1 MHRTTHRCPDE
12 ETLAA
17 YFDGLM
23 PPGEEAALH
32 RELVACPDCARLV
45 AALGVVIEAEAPG
58 AADTW
63 AVPAALTRRA
73 QALWPSEP
81 LVERV
86 QRGLRLAARWVDDAL
101 QPLADALAPPQLA
114 TVAVRGAAR
123 PAAHD
128 ELRYELT
135 VGDLPV
141 AIDLEVDGPSQIA
154 LTVRPLHAPPP
165 GLMLRVSAAGQTR
178 ALSSLTAD
186 GATVP
191 ALPAGDYELA
201 IERPDGPLGHVTL
214 ALEAATD

>member
-23 PPGEEAALH
+23 PPGDEAALH
-32 RELVACPDCARLV
+32 RELVTCPDCARLV
-45 AALGVVIEAEAPG
+45 AALGVVIEADAPG
-58 AADTW
+58 AAEAW

-101 QPLADALAPPQLA
+101 QPLADALAPQQLA
-114 TVAVRGAAR
+114 TVAVGGAPPAPPHPQRGGGGSRGGR
-123 PAAHD
+123 P
-128 ELRYELT
+128 
-135 VGDLPV
+135 
-141 AIDLEVDGPSQIA
+141 
-154 LTVRPLHAPPP
+154 HAPPP